1 MESSSQS
8 QSHAH
13 STSQANS
20 QRPAAR
26 SYLFVPGDRP
36 ERFDKAWAS
45 QADAVIIDLED
56 AVAPEKKLLARTA
69 IAAWLNPAR
78 PVWVRVNATDS
89 EWFEGDVALALQ
101 PGLAGLMVPKAEE
114 LSASFI
120 AMCGERGLAILPII
134 ETAVGMRNAEKLAA
148 TAHVSRL
155 AFGTIDFQVDLDI
168 VGDDDALLAFRSHL
182 VLVSRLAGIAA
193 PIDGVTTSIDD
204 LELLRADTS
213 RSRRLGFGAK
223 LCIHPSQVDEV
234 HRVLAP
240 SEAERDWAR
249 RVLQVI
255 EASNGAAVA
264 LDGKMIDRPVW
275 LKAVRIAAA
284 PAAGVSLR
292 S

>member
-1 MESSSQS
+1 MESSSHS
-8 QSHAH
+8 QSH
-13 STSQANS
+13 SSS

-45 QADAVIIDLED
+45 RADAVIIDLED
-56 AVAPEKKLLARTA
+56 AVAPDKKVQARAA
-69 IAAWLNPAR
+69 IAAWLDASR
-78 PVWVRVNATDS
+78 PVWVRVNAMDS
-89 EWFEGDVALALQ
+89 EWFADDVLLALQ

-114 LSASFI
+114 LPASLI
-120 AMCGERGLAILPII
+120 ALCGEHGLAILPII

-148 TAHVSRL
+148 TAQVSRL

-193 PIDGVTTSIDD
+193 PIDGVTTAIDD

-213 RSRRLGFGAK
+213 RSRRFGFGAK

-249 RVLQVI
+249 RVLEVI
-255 EASNGAAVA
+255 ETSNGAAVA

-275 LKAVRIAAA
+275 LKAVRIAGA
-284 PAAGVSLR
+284 PLAGASLR
-292 S
+292 G